1 MSRRTAPA
9 ERDARAQAAP
19 SVVRAAAAKVAS
31 VLVVLVPLSAWL
43 ARWAGWPRLGNA
55 LALLVVAAVTGGVVR
70 TLGLAMAAG
79 LALVVGAVGL
89 AIVLAGLPAAFLP
102 PVTINLAFAFVFAA
116 TLRGDMPLIE
126 RFARRA
132 GATIT
137 PQKARYCR
145 RVTTAWALFLAVLAL
160 VGLGIALSH
169 DERLGAWWA
178 IADYALVGAFFAV
191 EFAWRRLR
199 STTAG
204 GWWSHVRNVRA
215 GWRAPRG

>member
-9 ERDARAQAAP
+9 ERDARAEAAP
-19 SVVRAAAAKVAS
+19 RAVRAAAAKAAS
-31 VLVVLVPLSAWL
+31 ALVVLVPLSAWL
-43 ARWAGWPRLGNA
+43 ARWAGWPRLGDA
-55 LALLVVAAVTGGVVR
+55 LAL
-70 TLGLAMAAG
+70 AG
-79 LALVVGAVGL
+79 RGRRHGRRRPHARPRDGRRARDHVGAVGL

-102 PVTINLAFAFVFAA
+102 PVTINVAFAFVFAA

-145 RVTTAWALFLAVLAL
+145 RVTAAWALYLAVLAA
-160 VGLGIALSH
+160 VGLGIALSR

-178 IADYALVGAFFAV
+178 IADYALVGAFFGV